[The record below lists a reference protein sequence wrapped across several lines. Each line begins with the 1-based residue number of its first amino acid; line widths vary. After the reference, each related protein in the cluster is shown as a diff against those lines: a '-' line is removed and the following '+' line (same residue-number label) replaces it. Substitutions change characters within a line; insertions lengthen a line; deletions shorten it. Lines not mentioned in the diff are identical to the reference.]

1 MRAPMIYATGVL
13 IAVLIVC
20 LGVLL
25 WGILV
30 VASRAERDAE
40 RRELEAKERRC
51 SVTDLDK
58 LGGKPQ

>member
-1 MRAPMIYATGVL
+1 MRAPMIYATGIL
-13 IAVLIVC
+13 MIVLIVC

-40 RRELEAKERRC
+40 RRELEAKERRS

-58 LGGKPQ
+58 LGGKRP